1 MIKVHDRV
9 KEFEVASIKITKSQ
23 NEQKYGSR
31 HSTEVTVHFGL
42 DFVLSSLYFFVI

>member
-23 NEQKYGSR
+23 NEQKKYGSDTLLR
-31 HSTEVTVHFGL
+31 
-42 DFVLSSLYFFVI
+42 